1 MHTKGFWGV
10 TFNTEALCALWRKQ
24 CHLLKCTLWVSLILG
39 VNRELIICTPGE
51 SGLINTE
58 SIIFTKATHLIS
70 TS

>member
-10 TFNTEALCALWRKQ
+10 TFNIGVLYSLWRKQ
-24 CHLLKCTLWVSLILG
+24 CHLLKYTLWVSHIVG

-51 SGLINTE
+51 SGLINIE

>member
-1 MHTKGFWGV
+1 MHTKGFWGLACNIAV
-10 TFNTEALCALWRKQ
+10 LCALWRKQ
-24 CHLLKCTLWVSLILG
+24 RRLLKCILWVSHILG

-58 SIIFTKATHLIS
+58 SIIFTEATLLIS

>member
-1 MHTKGFWGV
+1 MHKKGFWGV
-10 TFNTEALCALWRKQ
+10 TFNTGVLCALWRKQ
-24 CHLLKCTLWVSLILG
+24 CHLLKCSLWVSHILG

-58 SIIFTKATHLIS
+58 SIIFTEATHLIS